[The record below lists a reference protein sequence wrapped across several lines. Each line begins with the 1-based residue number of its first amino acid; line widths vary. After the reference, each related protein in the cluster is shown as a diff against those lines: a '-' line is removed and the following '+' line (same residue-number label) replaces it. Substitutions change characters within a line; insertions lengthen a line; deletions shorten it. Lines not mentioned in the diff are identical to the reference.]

1 MDCFFFG
8 VLVQWKKGGERMF
21 RHWLREARESF
32 GLTQGELGRLVGI
45 SPSALGM
52 YEQGRRR
59 PGPKSRARIR
69 EFFRERGV
77 EMPPPGSGDPEGDL
91 PIGSLYGSRL

>member
-1 MDCFFFG
+1 
-8 VLVQWKKGGERMF
+8 MF

-59 PGPKSRARIR
+59 PGPKNRARIR

-77 EMPPPGSGDPEGDL
+77 EMPPDFPAVGGTEMFHPGNDEG
-91 PIGSLYGSRL
+91 I

>member
-1 MDCFFFG
+1 
-8 VLVQWKKGGERMF
+8 MF
-21 RHWLREARESF
+21 RYWLREARESF

-77 EMPPPGSGDPEGDL
+77 EMPLTFQQWEELKCSTPETMREFEYY
-91 PIGSLYGSRL
+91 PFN